1 MPLNIKLENFEG
13 PFDLLLHLIKKNRM
27 DIYDIRIHDITTQYL
42 EYIKAMEEMDL
53 EITSEFI
60 LIAATLLE
68 IKSRLMLPK
77 SHDGDEDEEDG
88 DNTARE
94 LISKL
99 TEYKRFK
106 IAAEYLKGRLE
117 GTGALYTKK
126 AEIIEGSRKAPAPE
140 DYLSKIAMMDLYNI
154 YIKVISLQN
163 EKFDN
168 RNVFKREIPIEKFK
182 IEKKMEHIMNEIRSK
197 KKMKFSTIVHGC
209 SSKTEAI
216 VSFLALLELIKLKR
230 VKAYQESSFTDI
242 FIREEELNEGN

>member
-27 DIYDIRIHDITTQYL
+27 DIYDIKIHDITTQYL

-68 IKSRLMLPK
+68 IKSRLLLPK
-77 SHDGDEDEEDG
+77 SHDEDEEEDG
-88 DNTARE
+88 DSTAKE

-99 TEYKRFK
+99 SEYKRFK
-106 IAAEYLKGRLE
+106 MASEYLKGRLE

-126 AEIIEGSRKAPAPE
+126 AEIIEGSRKMPGPE
-140 DYLSKIAMMDLYNI
+140 DYLNKITMTDLYNI
-154 YIKVISLQN
+154 YINVIALQN
-163 EKFDN
+163 EKLDQ
-168 RNVFKREIPIEKFK
+168 RHDFKREIPIEKFK
-182 IEKKMEHIMNEIRSK
+182 IEKKMEHIMNELRSK
-197 KKMKFSTIVHGC
+197 KKMKFSTLVHGC

-242 FIREEELNEGN
+242 YIREEELNEGN